1 MENQPRRRRRT
12 REEAKA
18 ETRQALLDA
27 AAEVFAQ
34 QGFHGASIDTV
45 AEAAGYTKG
54 AVYAHF
60 RSKEDLYLELLN
72 QHLRGDPP
80 PWGQAIESGA
90 PLTEIA
96 ISLREQL
103 PAALEESRE
112 WGVLTVE
119 FLLHAMRNEQI
130 RPRLAELIRF
140 GRDDYARSVRARA
153 EATGVQPPVDPDQLG
168 LILMALDNGLSMLG
182 LIDPEAVSAEAYSAV
197 LRRLLEP

>member
-1 MENQPRRRRRT
+1 MEKQPKRRRLT

-27 AAEVFAQ
+27 AAEVFAEH
-34 QGFHGASIDTV
+34 GFHGASIDTV

-140 GRDDYARSVRARA
+140 GREDYTRSVRARA
-153 EATGVQPPVDPDQLG
+153 EATGKTPPIDPEQLG
-168 LILMALDNGLSMLG
+168 LILMALDNGLSVLG
-182 LIDPEAVSAEAYSAV
+182 LVDPEAVSAEAYSAV
-197 LRRLLEP
+197 LERLIEP

>member
-1 MENQPRRRRRT
+1 MENQPKRRRRT

-72 QHLRGDPP
+72 EHLRGDPP
-80 PWGQAIESGA
+80 PLGEAIDSGA
-90 PLTEIA
+90 APAEVAEVLY
-96 ISLREQL
+96 EQL
-103 PAALEESRE
+103 PAALEESRK

-130 RPRLAELIRF
+130 RPRLAELIRC
-140 GRDDYARSVRARA
+140 GSQAYARSVRERA
-153 EATGVQPPVDPDQLG
+153 EATGVQPPIDPDQLG
-168 LILMALDNGLSMLG
+168 LILMAMDNGLSVLG
-182 LIDPEAVSAEAYSAV
+182 LIDPEAVSPEAYSAV
-197 LRRLLEP
+197 LARLLEP

>member
-1 MENQPRRRRRT
+1 MEKQPKRRRLT

-27 AAEVFAQ
+27 AAEVFAEH
-34 QGFHGASIDTV
+34 GFHGASIDTV

-80 PWGQAIESGA
+80 PWAAAIESGA
-90 PLTEIA
+90 PLSEVA
-96 ISLREQL
+96 EALREQL

-140 GRDDYARSVRARA
+140 GRDDYTRSVRARA
-153 EATGVQPPVDPDQLG
+153 EATGKTPPVDPEQLG
-168 LILMALDNGLSMLG
+168 LILMALDNGLSVLG
-182 LIDPEAVSAEAYSAV
+182 LVDPEAVSAEAYSAV
-197 LRRLLEP
+197 LERLIEP